1 MNLTIASRFLSDKF
15 RWVIFRRCCP
25 RSSSLR
31 FLWPRHLAMR
41 SVVSRTMAAQQAE
54 PRFPSDCRTAA
65 LGQTAWTFVPAKQRA
80 KCRAA
85 QTQLMCVFQAWCFPT
100 GTEAPEQCCF
110 VESWGKVTMK
120 AVRSEGTPLLAK
132 QGCFS
137 FYLYFFFIKVDDR
150 KQEGRYFFSLRAVL
164 LSWLFYATTP
174 PRASSTAAGRTGL
187 PAAAGVGPLG
197 PGSLSRRVTPS
208 PTRHRDRR
216 DPWDGCLCGS
226 ARSTAG
232 PGQAERDRVRSQ
244 EESRPRSPLTSRPGG
259 EWGSAPAATAGG
271 CHGNQTPTAWGRG
284 SIPLRPTNAGRRAE
298 AGIEPRLRARGAS
311 RLPSARQD
319 VRRTSEPPEEPV
331 ATGGPRRKSFEAS

>member
-1 MNLTIASRFLSDKF
+1 
-15 RWVIFRRCCP
+15 
-25 RSSSLR
+25 
-31 FLWPRHLAMR
+31 MR

-54 PRFPSDCRTAA
+54 PRFPSDCLTAA
-65 LGQTAWTFVPAKQRA
+65 LGQTGWTFVPTKQRA

-85 QTQLMCVFQAWCFPT
+85 QTQLMCVFQVWCFSM

-110 VESWGKVTMK
+110 VGSWGKVTMK

-137 FYLYFFFIKVDDR
+137 FYLYFFFNKSRRRR
-150 KQEGRYFFSLRAVL
+150 KARRMLFLFTESCTSF
-164 LSWLFYATTP
+164 LFYGTTP
-174 PRASSTAAGRTGL
+174 PRASSTAAGRAGL

-208 PTRHRDRR
+208 PTRHRDHR

-259 EWGSAPAATAGG
+259 E
-271 CHGNQTPTAWGRG
+271 
-284 SIPLRPTNAGRRAE
+284 
-298 AGIEPRLRARGAS
+298 
-311 RLPSARQD
+311 
-319 VRRTSEPPEEPV
+319 
-331 ATGGPRRKSFEAS
+331 